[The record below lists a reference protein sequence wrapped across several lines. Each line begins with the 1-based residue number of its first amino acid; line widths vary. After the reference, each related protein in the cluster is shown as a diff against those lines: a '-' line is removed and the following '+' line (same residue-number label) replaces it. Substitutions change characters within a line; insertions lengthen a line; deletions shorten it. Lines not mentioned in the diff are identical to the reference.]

1 MVGEI
6 GRVELGNI
14 MGGLDQNLLSRGSYV
29 QAKFNG
35 IPLAVNL
42 DSLADIAVC
51 SKTLAEQ
58 FGFEIHVWK

>member
-14 MGGLDQNLLSRGSYV
+14 MGGLDQNLLARGSYV
-29 QAKFNG
+29 QARFNG
-35 IPLAVNL
+35 TPLAVNL

-51 SKTLAEQ
+51 SK
-58 FGFEIHVWK
+58 